1 MSALIVVFGLAYLVG
16 AIYYFIE
23 GAKEAKASNKE
34 AYDKAYDKAYEEAY
48 DKAYKESAK
57 LMRDIFEAI
66 GPEKTAEAKRE
77 FALLETREE
86 KDAYGEAFEAKY
98 RHLVE
103 NK

>member
-34 AYDKAYDKAYEEAY
+34 AYDKAYEEAYEEASR
-48 DKAYKESAK
+48 KTGI
-57 LMRDIFEAI
+57 LMNAIFEAI

>member
-34 AYDKAYDKAYEEAY
+34 AYDKAYEEAY

-66 GPEKTAEAKRE
+66 GPEKTAEAKAY
-77 FALLETREE
+77 FATLPTT
-86 KDAYGEAFEAKY
+86 EAKEAFADEFEAKY

>member
-34 AYDKAYDKAYEEAY
+34 AYDKAYKEASR
-48 DKAYKESAK
+48 KTGI
-57 LMRDIFEAI
+57 LMNAIFEAI